1 MSPNQSKEKK
11 GSKEGKE
18 RKRKRKEE
26 KRKEDKRGRIGKE
39 RPKPVANRNCVESD
53 VSMEAKCLLKVAS
66 ALAVLYDP

>member
-1 MSPNQSKEKK
+1 MKK
-11 GSKEGKE
+11 GRKEG
-18 RKRKRKEE
+18 KEE

-39 RPKPVANRNCVESD
+39 RREPVAKRNCVASD